1 MNELILETYIK
12 KLKKEHIIEY
22 AKKNNIILQS
32 NEVDIIYEYM
42 TKYFKI
48 FYSGDPSSLFDEL
61 KEKLSLNTYNTLIML
76 YKKAKEKIKN

>member
-1 MNELILETYIK
+1 
-12 KLKKEHIIEY
+12 
-22 AKKNNIILQS
+22 
-32 NEVDIIYEYM
+32 M

-48 FYSGDPSSLFDEL
+48 FYSGDPSYLFDEL

>member
-48 FYSGDPSSLFDEL
+48 FYSGDPSFLFDEL

>member
-48 FYSGDPSSLFDEL
+48 FYSGDPSYLFDKL